1 MHDVEILTEAIA
13 KVEPQLTHKEKRIAA
28 YLQARPDAVLVQS
41 NTDIARTLNI
51 SPMTLTRF
59 YRKLG
64 FENSADIRSQAMQS
78 SFGPE
83 SYRIDQRFQTLDRG
97 RDAEDQEL
105 CNAAIRAVF
114 ELRTTPLWEEVV
126 QLFTKSDA
134 ISVTGFQTM
143 HFLADGFYRRLSYM
157 RNRVRMID
165 GIDGVYADLLPA
177 ENEDVTLIII
187 DTFRYGAHGPLL
199 TSLARERG
207 INVVV
212 IADEFC
218 DWATGLTPHILRF
231 PAETRFVLGMPI
243 AITTALTLLLQDVGA
258 ELGESASLRMKELS
272 KAQEHFGLFLE

>member
-13 KVEPQLTHKEKRIAA
+13 KAEPQLTLKEKRIAA
-28 YLQARPDAVLVQS
+28 YLQARPDAVLIQS
-41 NTDIARTLNI
+41 NTEIARTLNI

-64 FENSADIRSQAMQS
+64 FENSADIRHQAMQS
-78 SFGPE
+78 SFGPV
-83 SYRIDQRFQTLDRG
+83 SHRIDQRFETLNRG
-97 RDAEDQEL
+97 RDAEDMEL
-105 CNAAIRAVF
+105 CNAAIRSVF
-114 ELRTTPLWEEVV
+114 DLRATPLWEEVV
-126 QLFTKSDA
+126 QLFTQSDA

-177 ENEDVTLIII
+177 ENENVTLIII

-218 DWATGLTPHILRF
+218 DWATGLTPHTLRF
-231 PAETRFVLGMPI
+231 PAETGFVLGMPI

-258 ELGESASLRMKELS
+258 ELGESAARRMKELS